1 MLDII
6 DISCYIFFGGALLF
20 AAFGYAFNYYFIK
33 RNRSSDGFKKMKK
46 QLLDLLREDGYDCRK
61 EEDMVVVNYRQMRF
75 NILFSGSI
83 FGYPYARVMI
93 INKYAIEGM
102 EELHPFVMDTIM
114 GRATYRNVHTGNIS
128 FEDHCSCYFCTDVKS
143 IKDFY
148 RGLNPIL
155 LMLIEHENGVYKD
168 FAQFHHDFVG
178 QNNNQEGNHIGF
190 KKARNDHNND
200 ETSHSV
206 AAETATTK

>member
-1 MLDII
+1 MSDIVLKIVVYGFMLLVGVFSFVYYSYKMKMKDIK
-6 DISCYIFFGGALLF
+6 YVV
-20 AAFGYAFNYYFIK
+20 
-33 RNRSSDGFKKMKK
+33 KKMKK
-46 QLLDLLREDGYDCRK
+46 SLLELLRVDGYDCK
-61 EEDMVVVNYRQMRF
+61 VEEDMVVVNYRQMRF

>member
-1 MLDII
+1 
-6 DISCYIFFGGALLF
+6 
-20 AAFGYAFNYYFIK
+20 
-33 RNRSSDGFKKMKK
+33 
-46 QLLDLLREDGYDCRK
+46 
-61 EEDMVVVNYRQMRF
+61 MV
-75 NILFSGSI
+75 
-83 FGYPYARVMI
+83 
-93 INKYAIEGM
+93 INEYAIEGM
-102 EELHPFVMDTIM
+102 EALHPFVMDAIM
-114 GRATYRNVHTGNIS
+114 GRATYRNIQTGNIS

-148 RGLNPIL
+148 CGLKALL

>member
-1 MLDII
+1 MSDIVLKIVVYGFMLLVGVFSFVYYSYKMKMKDIK
-6 DISCYIFFGGALLF
+6 YVV
-20 AAFGYAFNYYFIK
+20 
-33 RNRSSDGFKKMKK
+33 KKMKK
-46 QLLDLLREDGYDCRK
+46 SLLELLREDGYDCK
-61 EEDMVVVNYRQMRF
+61 VEEHMVVVNYRQMRF

>member
-1 MLDII
+1 MSDIVLKIVVYGFMLLVGVFSFVYYSYKMKMKDIK
-6 DISCYIFFGGALLF
+6 YVV
-20 AAFGYAFNYYFIK
+20 
-33 RNRSSDGFKKMKK
+33 KKMKK
-46 QLLDLLREDGYDCRK
+46 SLLELLREDGYDCK
-61 EEDMVVVNYRQMRF
+61 VEDDMVVVNYRQMRF

>member
-1 MLDII
+1 MSDIVLKIVVYGFMLLVGVFSFVYYSYKMKMKDIK
-6 DISCYIFFGGALLF
+6 YVV
-20 AAFGYAFNYYFIK
+20 
-33 RNRSSDGFKKMKK
+33 KKMKK
-46 QLLDLLREDGYDCRK
+46 SLLELLREDGYDCK
-61 EEDMVVVNYRQMRF
+61 VEEDMVVVNYRQMRF